1 MAGAKFRC
9 ALGRNETES
18 NMATTIQVEIP
29 DTIMLGRNGAIGTLQ
44 VDWKRVPQPVLDHI
58 ASVYFPQYLTDA
70 ANAGGRD
77 ESAAE
82 RLARAQKKLEAMYAG
97 QVRSRVGAAEPTDP
111 VDLEAFRMAKVA
123 LVAFAK
129 TKPEWN
135 SIPKGER
142 KSPNAALRVL
152 DMRAA
157 ARGEP
162 EHGDWQHYVEHY
174 LAANPDVRKAAE
186 RNIRERAK
194 AGKIDL

>member
-1 MAGAKFRC
+1 
-9 ALGRNETES
+9 
-18 NMATTIQVEIP
+18 MATTIQVTVP
-29 DTIMLGRNGAIGTLQ
+29 DKITLGRNGAIGTLE
-44 VDWKRVPQPVLDHI
+44 VDWSKIPQPVLDHI

-77 ESAAE
+77 ESPAE
-82 RLARAQKKLEAMYAG
+82 RLARAQKKLEAMKAG
-97 QVRSRVGAAEPTDP
+97 QVRTRGAAAEPTDP
-111 VDLEAFRMAKVA
+111 VDLEAFRTAKAA

-129 TKPEWN
+129 TVPEWS

-142 KSPNAALRVL
+142 KSPSAALRVL
-152 DMRAA
+152 DIRAA

-186 RNIRERAK
+186 RTVRERAK
-194 AGKIDL
+194 TGKIDL

>member
-1 MAGAKFRC
+1 MGKA
-9 ALGRNETES
+9 
-18 NMATTIQVEIP
+18 
-29 DTIMLGRNGAIGTLQ
+29 
-44 VDWKRVPQPVLDHI
+44 
-58 ASVYFPQYLTDA
+58 
-70 ANAGGRD
+70 
-77 ESAAE
+77 
-82 RLARAQKKLEAMYAG
+82 
-97 QVRSRVGAAEPTDP
+97 
-111 VDLEAFRMAKVA
+111 A

-186 RNIRERAK
+186 RVVKERAK
-194 AGKIDL
+194 TGKIDL